1 MDLKFYIINKNYID
15 FLRSYPKLYN
25 VFNNKEDTSSFPR
38 KYLGIVLSINDYK
51 YYVPLA
57 SPKNSDYIITDSNKS
72 IRKSIIPIIRIVVT
86 NTKGNL
92 ELKGTLKLSNMI
104 PVPDTMI
111 TYYDFTK
118 ETDINYKILMEKE
131 YEFIKKNKK
140 LILKNA
146 SILYNQKTKEYELY
160 SNNHKKPNYLKM
172 VIDFKYAE
180 EIYKE
185 FLNL

>member
-1 MDLKFYIINKNYID
+1 MDLKFYIISKNYID

-25 VFNNKEDTSSFPR
+25 VFDKKEDTSSFSR

-51 YYVPLA
+51 YYVPLT

-72 IRKSIIPIIRIVVT
+72 IRKSIIPIIRIVVA

-111 TYYDFTK
+111 TYYDFNK
-118 ETDINYKILMEKE
+118 EIDTNYKILMEKE

-140 LILKNA
+140 LILKYA
-146 SILYNQKTKEYELY
+146 SILYNQKTKEYELC
-160 SNNHKKPNYLKM
+160 SNNHKNPNYLKM